1 LIVLEEREA
10 ITLEIS
16 PPTVSPPP
24 DFAWPPGF

>member
-1 LIVLEEREA
+1 VVEERDV